1 MSSTQPI
8 LAETNLF
15 DFFREK
21 VETAVAHQRA
31 AVSANTV
38 YYLSGLL
45 ADGGHLAA
53 DDAPGGTTLVELR
66 ERAASAPFAESVTL
80 WRRLGDTALM
90 TLGFFRES
98 LERRRISRD
107 YYEQM
112 GASAYGTLRGILRD
126 PAGGPDIFG
135 ELEEHYRDCA
145 EVIAEVR
152 DESRDENDTNILRLY
167 EEWEATGSPRI
178 AERLRKLGVIPMRA
192 RMLSIS

>member
-1 MSSTQPI
+1 MANTQPI

-15 DFFREK
+15 DFFRQK
-21 VETAVAHQRA
+21 VETAVAHQRT

-45 ADGGHLAA
+45 ADGGH
-53 DDAPGGTTLVELR
+53 APESEAGATTLVELR
-66 ERAASAPFAESVTL
+66 ERAASAPFAEAVTL
-80 WRRLGDTALM
+80 WRRLGDTSLL

-112 GASAYGTLRGILRD
+112 GAGAYGTLRGILRD
-126 PAGGPDIFG
+126 PSGGPDIFG
-135 ELEEHYRDCA
+135 ELAEHYRDCA

-152 DESRDENDTNILRLY
+152 DESREENDTNILKLY
-167 EEWEATGSPRI
+167 EEWEATGSVRI
-178 AERLRKLGVIPMRA
+178 ADKLRKLGVIPMRA
-192 RMLSIS
+192 RALA